1 MLVLSLIG
9 DILNQFSKW
18 NIKNSETYAS
28 EIQFEI
34 DNLFR
39 KCMKKKKIETNFK
52 NRF

>member
-1 MLVLSLIG
+1 MLVFPLIA

-34 DNLFR
+34 DNFFR
-39 KCMKKKKIETNFK
+39 KWMKKKIETNFK
-52 NRF
+52 NWL

>member
-39 KCMKKKKIETNFK
+39 KCMKKKIETNFK
-52 NRF
+52 NRL